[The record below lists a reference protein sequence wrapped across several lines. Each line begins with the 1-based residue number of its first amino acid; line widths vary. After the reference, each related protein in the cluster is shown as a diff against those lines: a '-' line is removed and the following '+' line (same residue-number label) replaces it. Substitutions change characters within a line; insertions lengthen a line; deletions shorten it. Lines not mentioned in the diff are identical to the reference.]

1 MAKQIPLAEG
11 LFTWPSDNPALLG
24 GRCGGCGHVAFPFRD
39 RCLACEGTDVA
50 RVELPRRGRLWT
62 FTTQRFRPPSPP
74 YAGSEAPE
82 DFEPFGVGYVELP
95 GAVRVES
102 RLTRS
107 DPAGLAVGQ
116 EMELVI
122 LPFGVNAEGAE
133 TMMFAFRPLD
143 QV

>member
-11 LFTWPSDNPALLG
+11 LFTWPSDNPALLA
-24 GRCGGCGHVAFPFRD
+24 GRCGDCEYVAFPFRD
-39 RCLACEGTDVA
+39 RCLACDGTDVE

-74 YAGSEAPE
+74 YGGSDTPE
-82 DFEPFGVGYVELP
+82 TFAPFGVGYVELP
-95 GAVRVES
+95 GVVRVEA
-102 RLTRS
+102 RLTEP
-107 DPAGLAVGQ
+107 DPARLEVGQ

-122 LPFGVNAEGAE
+122 LPFGVNAEGEE

-143 QV
+143 RV